1 VANLNK
7 STFDRLIEFVQL
19 DATAWG
25 EREPFR
31 FVNTSTFATDH
42 PDLGVVQFNGVAWTP
57 MAFTASGWQRGGENL
72 VQPTID
78 VPDFGGALAV
88 TLAKYD
94 DAPGAP
100 VTRYLALAEDV
111 IANNPQAAFQ
121 TERYL
126 LDSVASD
133 GQVLTLTLATHADF
147 RRAKFPNFKMGREHY
162 PGLGSNLLR

>member
-1 VANLNK
+1 MANLNK
-7 STFDRLIEFVQL
+7 STFDRLIEFYSL
-19 DATAWG
+19 DLTAFG
-25 EREPFR
+25 DAVYR
-31 FVNTSTFATDH
+31 FVNTSSYQTET
-42 PDLGVVQFNGVAWTP
+42 PETGTIIFNGVHWTP
-57 MAFTASGWQRGGENL
+57 YAFVTSGWQRGGENL
-72 VQPTID
+72 VQPTIGM
-78 VPDFGGALAV
+78 PDFGSALAV
-88 TLAKYD
+88 TLAQYD

-111 IANNPQAAFQ
+111 IADNPQAAFQ

-147 RRAKFPNFKMGREHY
+147 KRAKFPGFKMTREHY